1 MKVERK
7 HQIGVGLLVI
17 VSSLV
22 LAWMALQVGA
32 LSNLGERVEVTAV
45 LDDAAGL
52 TTGAAVSIAGVE
64 VGRVD
69 GLRVDYDQAVVSLSL
84 HPEAEVREDVLVLLR
99 ARSLLGEKYIELVPQ
114 SRDAAIVQSGAVL
127 TNTHGQVEI
136 DQFVTG
142 LEPLIRS
149 MDPEDLQK
157 VIQPLVLALEED
169 PERPARMLRDAEA
182 TLKNLREASEDAP
195 ELVAETRQT
204 LADVRRVS
212 RKAELVADRADRVLG
227 EIEAAAEPLPEATQ
241 RLPGLLDEAE
251 ATLIAAKEATAVLSD
266 NSERIETI
274 LENFEQIDKWE
285 LRRLLREEGI
295 VVRFRPSEVEP
306 TE

>member
-1 MKVERK
+1 VKVERK

-149 MDPEDLQK
+149 MDPE
-157 VIQPLVLALEED
+157 
-169 PERPARMLRDAEA
+169 A

-274 LENFEQIDKWE
+274 LENFEQIDTWE